1 MFIFFYIAD
10 TLITDVKDMYKNPH
24 IITCFYTQNQ
34 FYITIIKIIWQ
45 QLEKISSEKKFKA
58 FSTMNSSTSYKN
70 INNMLFPTSLY

>member
-24 IITCFYTQNQ
+24 IITFFYTQNQ

>member
-24 IITCFYTQNQ
+24 IITFFYTQSQ

>member
-24 IITCFYTQNQ
+24 IITFFLHTKPVLYNYNQ
-34 FYITIIKIIWQ
+34 DYMATIRKNI
-45 QLEKISSEKKFKA
+45 LRKKFKA